1 MEKPDPK
8 KEARVEAVMRRSQS
22 YSGPLPMPEDLEKY
36 DQVVPGAA
44 ERIIRMAEKEMQHRH
59 ESDNR
64 MMKSVIRTTAVSI
77 LFAFL
82 SVVILSFLVYYALYR
97 GYDKV
102 AGAIAVGSIAA
113 VAGVFIYF
121 KKEQGKAK

>member
-1 MEKPDPK
+1 MGMYLLW
-8 KEARVEAVMRRSQS
+8 ALVV
-22 YSGPLPMPEDLEKY
+22 PEDLEKY